1 MTTNGAI
8 RIEWWTSSRFSVNKY
23 RVIETN
29 KETDKQYQIG
39 DPVLIDQQEWVI
51 ADDLNGHVLL
61 YRDSVDGQSLTMKY
75 PKIDLPEKNEYR

>member
-1 MTTNGAI
+1 MITNGAI
-8 RIEWWTSSRFSVNKY
+8 RTEWWTSSRFSVNKY

-29 KETDKQYQIG
+29 QEIDTQYQIG

-61 YRDSVDGQSLTMKY
+61 YRDSVDGHSRTMKY
-75 PKIDLPEKNEYR
+75 PKRDLPEKNEYR